1 MKSVLFV
8 CLGNICRSPLGE
20 GILRHRAEQ
29 KGLNLKID
37 SAGTESFHVGEH
49 PDRRSIKT
57 AKEHGIDIS
66 RQVARQITVGDF
78 DKFDLILVA
87 DAQVYNDVMHVIRNE
102 GDKKKVDYMMNML
115 KPGSNVGVPDPY
127 YGGQDGFEKV
137 FDMLDK
143 ACDGI
148 IANLGKK

>member
-20 GILRHRAEQ
+20 GILRYKAEQ
-29 KGLNLKID
+29 KGLKLKID

-49 PDRRSIKT
+49 PDRRSVKT

-66 RQVARQITVGDF
+66 RQVARQITGGDF

-87 DAQVYNDVMHVIRNE
+87 DAQVYNEVMHVIRNE
-102 GDKKKVDYMMNML
+102 GDKKKVDFMMNML
-115 KPGSNVGVPDPY
+115 KPGSNIGVPDPY

-148 IANLGKK
+148 IANLDK